1 MMQRSILAGLL
12 ALALLVPAAGASAQ
26 GSAVLGRIVKDQ
38 KLRVGLSGSQPPLN
52 FKSKDGTLMGLEVDL
67 ARGLAATMGVEVEF
81 VQKPFGD
88 LLDAVAKGEVDLVM
102 SGMSITPERNMRV
115 AFVGPYHLS
124 GKSLLTKSS
133 TLAQAQE
140 ADDLDDIQLKV
151 SALRGSTSEKFVDAV
166 LPKAELLAAETWD
179 EAVKAVV
186 DDKVQA
192 MVADF
197 EACVLAVLLNPR
209 ANLTMSQ
216 RPLTVEPIG
225 IAVAPGDALL
235 VNFLENTLGALQTT
249 GLLDALRTRWLDNG
263 DWVEQLP

>member
-1 MMQRSILAGLL
+1 MKRSILGWLLVL
-12 ALALLVPAAGASAQ
+12 ALFVPAASASAQ
-26 GSAVLGRIVKDQ
+26 GSSAVLGRIVKDQ

-52 FKSKDGTLMGLEVDL
+52 FKSKDGQLMGLEVDL
-67 ARGLAATMGVEVEF
+67 ARGLAATMGVGVEF
-81 VQKPFGD
+81 VEKPFGD

-133 TLAQAQE
+133 TLAQARD
-140 ADDLDDIQLKV
+140 ADDLDETQLKV
-151 SALRGSTSEKFVDAV
+151 SALRGSTSASFVEAL
-166 LPKAELLAAETWD
+166 LPEAELMATD
-179 EAVKAVV
+179 NYDQAVKAVL

-192 MVADF
+192 MVADY
-197 EACVLAVLLNPR
+197 ETCVLQVLLNPR

-235 VNFLENTLGALQTT
+235 VNFLENTLGALEST
-249 GLLDALRTRWLDNG
+249 GLLEALRGRWLDNG